1 VYTKPAAPRS
11 IGGVLDDAIKL
22 YRDAFAKS
30 WPLALIGQVVIAAPL
45 LVIRLQ
51 LASVAGVGGNPM
63 AVAANPA
70 AAAAYMAIYKSPAIW
85 LSYLA
90 VMVVTFALYNALT
103 VQIDGFATARPRT
116 VGESISS
123 GIRLLPCAV
132 LLYLTII
139 VGLTLSMVC
148 VGIVAGLLGAVH
160 AAGFLRALLVA
171 VFAVALIYVLG
182 RLFLAYVALI
192 VERAGV
198 FKSFGI
204 SWALIKNHWWRTATV
219 YTVAI
224 VIVFVFYVLI
234 GALNALVFSML
245 HSTSGAA
252 TLVSQLF
259 STAIGTVLVPFF
271 PAVLLAIYYDLKLRR
286 DGADLADRVN
296 ALNPR

>member
-30 WPLALIGQVVIAAPL
+30 WPVALIGQVVIAAPL

-51 LASVAGVGGNPM
+51 LASVPGVGGNPM
-63 AVAANPA
+63 AVATNPA

-90 VMVVTFALYNALT
+90 VMVLTFGLYNALI
-103 VQIDGFATARPRT
+103 VQIDGFATAKPRS
-116 VGESISS
+116 VGESITA

-132 LLYLTII
+132 LLYLVMI

-148 VGIVAGLLGAVH
+148 VGIVAGILGAMHVP
-160 AAGFLRALLVA
+160 AIVRGLLLVA
-171 VFAVALIYVLG
+171 FSVALIYVLG

-224 VIVFVFYVLI
+224 VIVFVFYLLI
-234 GALNALVFSML
+234 AALNALVFAML

-259 STAIGTVLVPFF
+259 SIAVGTVLVPFF
-271 PAVLLAIYYDLKLRR
+271 PAVLLAIYYDLTLRR
-286 DGADLADRVN
+286 GGADLADRVN
-296 ALNPR
+296 ALSSR

>member
-1 VYTKPAAPRS
+1 MYTKPAAPQS
-11 IGGVLDDAIKL
+11 IGGVLDDSIKL

-30 WPLALIGQVVIAAPL
+30 WPLALIGEVMIAAPL

-51 LASVAGVGGNPM
+51 LAAVPGVGGNPM
-63 AVAANPA
+63 AMATNPA
-70 AAAAYMAIYKSPAIW
+70 AAAAYMAVYKSPAIW

-90 VMVVTFALYNALT
+90 VMIVTFGLYNALI
-103 VQIDGFATARPRT
+103 VQIDGFATAKPRS
-116 VGESISS
+116 VGESISA
-123 GIRLLPCAV
+123 GVRLLPCAL
-132 LLYLTII
+132 LLYLVMI
-139 VGLTLSMVC
+139 VGLTISMIC
-148 VGIVAGLLGAVH
+148 VGVVAGMLGAMHV
-160 AAGFLRALLVA
+160 AAIVQAILLVA
-171 VFAVALIYVLG
+171 FAAALIYVLG

-234 GALNALVFSML
+234 GVLNAVVFSML

-252 TLVSQLF
+252 TLVSQLV
-259 STAIGTVLVPFF
+259 STAVGTVLVPFF

-296 ALNPR
+296 ALSSR

>member
-51 LASVAGVGGNPM
+51 LAAVPGVGGNPM
-63 AVAANPA
+63 AVATNPA

-90 VMVVTFALYNALT
+90 VLVATFGLYNALI
-103 VQIDGFATARPRT
+103 VQIDGFATAKPRS
-116 VGESISS
+116 VGESITA
-123 GIRLLPCAV
+123 GVRLLPCAL
-132 LLYLTII
+132 LLYLVMI

-148 VGIVAGLLGAVH
+148 VGIVAGILGAMHLGAIVR
-160 AAGFLRALLVA
+160 GLLVA
-171 VFAVALIYVLG
+171 AYAVALIYVFG

-192 VERAGV
+192 VERAAV

-224 VIVFVFYVLI
+224 VIVFVFYLLI
-234 GALNALVFSML
+234 GALNALVFAML

-259 STAIGTVLVPFF
+259 SIAVGTVLVPFF

-296 ALNPR
+296 ALSSR

>member
-1 VYTKPAAPRS
+1 MYTKPAAPRS

-30 WPLALIGQVVIAAPL
+30 WPLALIGEALIAAPL

-51 LASVAGVGGNPM
+51 LAAVPGVGGNPM
-63 AVAANPA
+63 AVATNPA

-90 VMVVTFALYNALT
+90 VMVLTFGLYNALI
-103 VQIDGFATARPRT
+103 VQIDGFATAKPRT
-116 VGESISS
+116 VNESIAA
-123 GIRLLPCAV
+123 GVRLLPCAL
-132 LLYLTII
+132 LLYLVLI
-139 VGLTLSMVC
+139 VGLVLSMVC
-148 VGIVAGLLGAVH
+148 VGVVVGILGAAH
-160 AAGFLRALLVA
+160 AAVFLRGVLVVA
-171 VFAVALIYVLG
+171 FAVALIYVLG

-192 VERAGV
+192 VERDGV

-224 VIVFVFYVLI
+224 VIVYVFYLLI
-234 GALNALVFSML
+234 GALNALAFAML

-252 TLVSQLF
+252 TLVSQLLT
-259 STAIGTVLVPFF
+259 TAVGTVLVPFF

-296 ALNPR
+296 ALSSR